1 MARVHAARRPSC
13 SYPQGKLR
21 QSVSCCRWKSLM
33 SIGRVNSLLDQHYNI
48 RIHLMSIAILSN
60 TKTHGLELQLQQSM
74 NRRKMN
80 VRILLRFESNQR
92 WRHDKSNNGQSRH
105 QTRLNVQ
112 KANRAGVCH
121 SLAMHQ
127 SYVTASRCY
136 LMLADGGPNECEGR
150 FLMKNASRQNI
161 QWEVS

>member
-1 MARVHAARRPSC
+1 
-13 SYPQGKLR
+13 
-21 QSVSCCRWKSLM
+21 M

-48 RIHLMSIAILSN
+48 RIHLMSIAVLSN

-92 WRHDKSNNGQSRH
+92 WRHDKSNNGQSHH

-112 KANRAGVCH
+112 KANRGGVCH